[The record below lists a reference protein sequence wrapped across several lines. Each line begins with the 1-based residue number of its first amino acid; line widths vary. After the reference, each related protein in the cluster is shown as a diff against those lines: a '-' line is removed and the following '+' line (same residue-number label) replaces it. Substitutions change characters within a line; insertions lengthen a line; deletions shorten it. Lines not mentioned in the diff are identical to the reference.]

1 MNCLELSINSPL
13 IYRFQL
19 WAKWGEVTKNYFF
32 FSRRG
37 SLRANRIQAQEKLSR
52 PTGANEPRS
61 AIGPEDRLGRPEE
74 RLGRPDERL
83 GRLDERLGRL
93 TQRIL
98 SDNQLNATRPAQE
111 KSIFPSFE
119 NLKVGLCIL
128 K

>member
-1 MNCLELSINSPL
+1 M
-13 IYRFQL
+13 
-19 WAKWGEVTKNYFF
+19 
-32 FSRRG
+32 
-37 SLRANRIQAQEKLSR
+37 
-52 PTGANEPRS
+52 
-61 AIGPEDRLGRPEE
+61 
-74 RLGRPDERL
+74 GRPDERL